1 MLVSHF
7 NLEMLLFLN
16 LKFQELSV
24 LGEVDLFF
32 FSLLSVTSSRD
43 LKRRNSQLQLN
54 IFHLIFVPIL
64 SGRTVTL
71 PFPTVAQTKSF
82 LCWSPEAGMLLLFL
96 TILTIF
102 WGLSLTSSKSLKL
115 FIVSNSFWDWLF
127 ILSKSSFKF
136 CKISRIFRASLL
148 VLEGFLTIS
157 NWKDF
162 SIGCVST
169 LKSSTKGLS
178 RLEARVNLFEDSI
191 STGTSWT
198 PKIDRFKSKLFS
210 DRVKC

>member
-1 MLVSHF
+1 MSICPLRTKEQVPKILVSHF

-82 LCWSPEAGMLLLFL
+82 LCWSLEAGMLLLFL

-127 ILSKSSFKF
+127 ILSKGRVEKQSM
-136 CKISRIFRASLL
+136 
-148 VLEGFLTIS
+148 E
-157 NWKDF
+157 F
-162 SIGCVST
+162 SI
-169 LKSSTKGLS
+169 LS
-178 RLEARVNLFEDSI
+178 KTNPPHSPSME
-191 STGTSWT
+191 
-198 PKIDRFKSKLFS
+198 KI
-210 DRVKC
+210 